1 MTQSE
6 KKSVCVVI
14 GTAHGQDVKGKC
26 SPDKSLYEWRWSRMA
41 CSKIVKRLQEDG
53 YRAVVDTEDQNEIGL
68 GNRVQI
74 VNNYCSYFGS
84 KNVVYVSVHNNA
96 AGADGKWKK
105 ATGWQCHVAKTASA
119 SSKRLASLLYGEA
132 EEHGLKVRRPLPKQ
146 DYWENDFYVLKNTRC
161 PAVLTENMFQ
171 DNKDDV
177 EYLLSKEGVDALVDV
192 HVQAIEKYVNELIVK

>member
-84 KNVVYVSVHNNA
+84 KNVVYVSVHVNA
-96 AGADGKWKK
+96 QGSDGKWGK
-105 ATGWQCHVAKTASA
+105 ANGWQCHVCKSA
-119 SSKRLASLLYGEA
+119 STGSKKLASYLY
-132 EEHGLKVRRPLPKQ
+132 EEIEKRDIKTRRPLKTQ
-146 DYWENDFYVLKNTRC
+146 DYWENDFYVLKYTKS
-161 PAVLTENMFQ
+161 PAVLCESLFM
-171 DNKDDV
+171 DNKENC
-177 EYLLSKEGVDALVDV
+177 EYLLSKEGIETLCSAYVE
-192 HVQAIEKYVNELIVK
+192 AIERYVDEIIVK